1 MLTSKKV
8 SESIRLGS
16 ILMFSGG
23 FLDAYSYLVRG
34 QVFATAETGNIALM
48 GISLARGDL
57 ALAGRYLIPVAAYA
71 AGIFLTEW
79 IRMRVGENGTV
90 HWKEGILW
98 LELLVMVL
106 AGFMPQKWNSL
117 VNCLIGFSCAMQVEA
132 FRKMHGMAFATT
144 MCTGNLRSATEHLYQ
159 YFQTHN
165 KKTLLKSL
173 QYFIVIFFF
182 IIGACLGTILTNS
195 LSYMAAIIPTLL
207 LLSVIVFM
215 FYEQVG

>member
-57 ALAGRYLIPVAAYA
+57 AVAGRYLIPVAAYA

-117 VNCLIGFSCAMQVEA
+117 VNCLIGFFLRHAGRSVPEDARHGLCHYHVY
-132 FRKMHGMAFATT
+132 RKF
-144 MCTGNLRSATEHLYQ
+144 
-159 YFQTHN
+159 
-165 KKTLLKSL
+165 KKRDRAS
-173 QYFIVIFFF
+173 
-182 IIGACLGTILTNS
+182 GRGDS
-195 LSYMAAIIPTLL
+195 
-207 LLSVIVFM
+207 
-215 FYEQVG
+215 